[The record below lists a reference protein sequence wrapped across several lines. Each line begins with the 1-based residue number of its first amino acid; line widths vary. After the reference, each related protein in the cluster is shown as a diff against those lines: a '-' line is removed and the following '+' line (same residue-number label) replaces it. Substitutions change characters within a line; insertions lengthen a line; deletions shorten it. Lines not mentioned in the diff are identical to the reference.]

1 MTPKQKMLQALGTLP
16 DDASY
21 EQLQEEVRILVALEE
36 GETDVRAGRV
46 VSQEEVKRRLV
57 QWTSS

>member
-1 MTPKQKMLQALGTLP
+1 MTPKQKTLQALGTLP

-21 EQLQEEVRILVALEE
+21 EQLQEEVKILVALEE
-36 GETDVRAGRV
+36 GESDVREGRV
-46 VSQEEVKRRLV
+46 VSHDDVKRRLT